1 MKFSQILFKA
11 LEMVAHMRS
20 RMSLFVTG
28 LSRLYSREGTTVM
41 LIGDMNIERFVI
53 HVQQVEEEKLKGREK
68 FF

>member
-1 MKFSQILFKA
+1 
-11 LEMVAHMRS
+11 
-20 RMSLFVTG
+20 MSLFVTG